1 MVQNG
6 MDMHSGRQSMRPRR
20 RCVVKESAF
29 LILYWRYHSSAFR
42 NSGRSRKAGDFSRL
56 RRQET
61 MLGQAGCLA
70 DGIDP
75 AVGIRQIAPL
85 DAHQVVIHGLGDG
98 ADFAFVQDHGPVP
111 VGQLTHGGDD
121 GSGAGAEG
129 FSEAAFRMG
138 PGRAL
143 PRRWAALPRESPSP
157 GPAAGCSSG

>member
-1 MVQNG
+1 M
-6 MDMHSGRQSMRPRR
+6 
-20 RCVVKESAF
+20 VKESAF

-111 VGQLTHGGDD
+111 VG
-121 GSGAGAEG
+121 
-129 FSEAAFRMG
+129 
-138 PGRAL
+138 
-143 PRRWAALPRESPSP
+143 
-157 GPAAGCSSG
+157 

>member
-75 AVGIRQIAPL
+75 AVGIRQIARWMPTRL
-85 DAHQVVIHGLGDG
+85 SYMAWET
-98 ADFAFVQDHGPVP
+98 GPILP
-111 VGQLTHGGDD
+111 
-121 GSGAGAEG
+121 S
-129 FSEAAFRMG
+129 FRIMD
-138 PGRAL
+138 RS
-143 PRRWAALPRESPSP
+143 R
-157 GPAAGCSSG
+157 